1 MTNLVHDCAEIVGEE
16 LTDNN
21 AHFAR
26 SIMDYVLGL
35 GNTPY
40 TEKELEIAYEVGKE
54 FLIRCSMARRAKT
67 VPDFQ
72 DLYTLMQ
79 NHAVNAANALHVG
92 KAN

>member
-1 MTNLVHDCAEIVGEE
+1 MANLMHDCAEIVGEE

-26 SIMDYVLGL
+26 SIMDYALGL
-35 GNTPY
+35 GNAPY

-54 FLIRCSMARRAKT
+54 FLFRCSWARQSKT

-79 NHAVNAANALHVG
+79 NHMVNAANALHYE